1 MVKFSRYAF
10 KQAIEGQPAEAE
22 VTVEGQL
29 TEQAHGWS
37 KSSCE
42 TVRRGCAKVSFSSV
56 ATSRKTHPYGFRWQ
70 SEDFPVTRKPTYE
83 ELESR
88 LRELEK
94 QAAERKQ
101 VEETL
106 RQAHTELETKVAAL
120 EAANEEL
127 SQYAYISSHD
137 LKAPL
142 RAIRNYSD
150 FLCEDLEAILNEE
163 HKTCLDGLERAVRQ
177 GEELLDDL
185 LEFSRVGIWNLSTQ
199 PIDIGVFLKE
209 LIASFDLPSNAEVVL
224 EDHLPTIDV
233 EPTLVTQIFEELI
246 RNAIKFN
253 HSARKRVEI
262 GWMPVGEDR
271 CELFVRDNGIGIKPR
286 HYDQIFNMF
295 QRLHS
300 RLDYNGTGIGLAIV
314 RKAVCKLHGAIRVES
329 EPGKGSTFFVSLPTP
344 GK

>member
-1 MVKFSRYAF
+1 M
-10 KQAIEGQPAEAE
+10 
-22 VTVEGQL
+22 
-29 TEQAHGWS
+29 
-37 KSSCE
+37 
-42 TVRRGCAKVSFSSV
+42 
-56 ATSRKTHPYGFRWQ
+56 TS
-70 SEDFPVTRKPTYE
+70 KPTYE

-88 LRELEK
+88 LKELER

-150 FLCEDLEAILNEE
+150 FLCEDLEGILNEE

-199 PIDIGVFLKE
+199 PIDIGVFLNK
-209 LIASFDLPSNAEVVL
+209 LIASIDLPSNAEVVM
-224 EDHLPTIDV
+224 ENHWPTIDA
-233 EPTLVTQIFEELI
+233 EPTLLAQIFDELI
-246 RNAIKFN
+246 KNAIKFN
-253 HSARKRVEI
+253 HSERKRLEI
-262 GWMPVGEDR
+262 GWIPVGEDR
-271 CELFVRDNGIGIKPR
+271 CELFVRDNGIGIEPR
-286 HYDQIFNMF
+286 HHEQIFNMF

-300 RLDYNGTGIGLAIV
+300 RLDYTGTGIGLAIA
-314 RKAVCKLHGAIRVES
+314 RKAACKLRGAVRVES
-329 EPGKGSTFFVSLPTP
+329 KPGKGSTFFITLPRIQDKREKT
-344 GK
+344 GEI